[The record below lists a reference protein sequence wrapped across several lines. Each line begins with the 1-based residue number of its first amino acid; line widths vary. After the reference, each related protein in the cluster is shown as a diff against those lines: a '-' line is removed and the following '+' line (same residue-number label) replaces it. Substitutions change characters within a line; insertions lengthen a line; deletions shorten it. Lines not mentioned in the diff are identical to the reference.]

1 MLRLI
6 LLATCLLAAPAIAQD
21 APRLGRTS
29 FPTSAGAAAQAHFIE
44 GVLWLHSFE
53 YDRAAAAFRAAQQ
66 AEPGFALAY
75 WGEAMTY
82 NHPVWFQ
89 QDAAAARAALN
100 RLAPTRE
107 ARRAK
112 APTEREKL
120 YMDAVEILFGE
131 GDKARRD
138 TAYAEAMRALFEK
151 SPDDENAAAFY
162 ALALLGTSHGGRD
175 IPTYMRAAA
184 VVEEVFAKNPDH
196 PGAAHYLI
204 HSYDDPV
211 HAPLGLRAA
220 RAYSKIAP
228 DAAHAQHM
236 TTHIFVALGMWDDVV
251 AQNEIASG
259 PDRSRWAPGH
269 YTIWLGYGYVQ
280 QGRYARAL
288 EHLEAVRRQMPQQPR
303 FLTGLSIMRAD
314 YVVNT
319 ERWDSPTLAWPIELP
334 ADAWFPRALNAF
346 VEGLSASKRGD
357 EAGAAR
363 ALVWL
368 DELGSAGR
376 AATAHDPND
385 NRAAIVEILET
396 ELAALVRLGTGN
408 ADEAVALLRE
418 AAAAEEAMP
427 FEFGPPAVVKPGPE
441 LLGEVLL
448 ELGRPAEARHAFER
462 SLARAPGRALSLLGL
477 ARAAAAA
484 GDRDTAARAYV
495 QLQANWHAADAGI
508 PGREELERFLATAAS
523 SE

>member
-1 MLRLI
+1 
-6 LLATCLLAAPAIAQD
+6 
-21 APRLGRTS
+21 
-29 FPTSAGAAAQAHFIE
+29 
-44 GVLWLHSFE
+44 
-53 YDRAAAAFRAAQQ
+53 
-66 AEPGFALAY
+66 
-75 WGEAMTY
+75 
-82 NHPVWFQ
+82 
-89 QDAAAARAALN
+89 
-100 RLAPTRE
+100 
-107 ARRAK
+107 
-112 APTEREKL
+112 
-120 YMDAVEILFGE
+120 
-131 GDKARRD
+131 
-138 TAYAEAMRALFEK
+138 
-151 SPDDENAAAFY
+151 
-162 ALALLGTSHGGRD
+162 
-175 IPTYMRAAA
+175 
-184 VVEEVFAKNPDH
+184 VEEVFAKNPDH

-228 DAAHAQHM
+228 DAAQHM
-236 TTHIFVALGMWDDVV
+236 TTHIFVALGRWDHVV
-251 AQNEIASG
+251 AQNEIESG

-418 AAAAEEAMP
+418 A
-427 FEFGPPAVVKPGPE
+427 
-441 LLGEVLL
+441 
-448 ELGRPAEARHAFER
+448 
-462 SLARAPGRALSLLGL
+462 
-477 ARAAAAA
+477 
-484 GDRDTAARAYV
+484 
-495 QLQANWHAADAGI
+495 
-508 PGREELERFLATAAS
+508 
-523 SE
+523 